1 MPRPRLIPHKTVNDV
16 LVHLKADLKE
26 AMALDYGVDENMERK
41 RWKRAHSNQPGVY
54 DVKLN
59 INQVQIINDA
69 LKKVSYQAHLKKH
82 WSKLYEGIINDM
94 HIRGYITTRWTQPKG
109 ANGKSTSNNS

>member
-1 MPRPRLIPHKTVNDV
+1 MPRPRLVPHKTLNDV
-16 LVHLKADLKE
+16 FAQLKE
-26 AMALDYGVDENMERK
+26 DLREVMAIDYGVDENMERK

-82 WSKLYEGIINDM
+82 WAKIFKGIYEDM
-94 HIRGYITTRWTQPKG
+94 KKRPFTKQQSEE
-109 ANGKSTSNNS
+109 NGTKN